1 MHDICMIELIPQC
14 VKCGSPVTDLVE
26 PEVEKQGQLKPGHYI
41 DNKWM
46 CNDCMQSTSENT
58 DENRESNNERDM
70 GGKASAADVSPN
82 TPRADEADM

>member
-58 DENRESNNERDM
+58 DENRESNNINKEN
-70 GGKASAADVSPN
+70 GKKTS
-82 TPRADEADM
+82 TKL

>member
-58 DENRESNNERDM
+58 DENRESNNINKENS
-70 GGKASAADVSPN
+70 KKTS
-82 TPRADEADM
+82 TKL